1 MPGVLLLSQTTRAQ
15 QGTSNLELDGAS
27 SEPRP
32 GIKKRKRSFCS
43 SARLKS
49 GCQEPHPSS
58 PPLDIEVGTFSRC
71 PDTFCVEN
79 SCTERSGCSWA
90 LVAFSLPAA
99 LNKNVFF
106 NIKRAGTHQDGNDRC
121 HHRIQE
127 DSLWVEG
134 GFWKQI
140 MTGGWQ
146 GRSEGDGKVPGS
158 SRTQAVLEAE
168 TALLHFS
175 SLSTFLG
182 EFLGVPAAGKT
193 FWPMFGYLI
202 KIPLRKVNWSQGWG
216 WRRKDTKAQQVPEGS
231 PQCEGHS
238 VPRQLLPAP
247 WLLSLLVLGSA
258 QT

>member
-15 QGTSNLELDGAS
+15 QGTSNLELDGTS

-32 GIKKRKRSFCS
+32 GKKKRKRSFCS

-71 PDTFCVEN
+71 PDTFCDEK
-79 SCTERSGCSWA
+79 SYTERSGCSWA

-106 NIKRAGTHQDGNDRC
+106 NTKRARTHQDGNDLC

-146 GRSEGDGKVPGS
+146 GRSEGGRGRFQVHPEHRLCWRLKRPCFTFPPSPPSWESSWVCQQLGKHSGQCS
-158 SRTQAVLEAE
+158 GT
-168 TALLHFS
+168 LLRSH
-175 SLSTFLG
+175 
-182 EFLGVPAAGKT
+182 
-193 FWPMFGYLI
+193 
-202 KIPLRKVNWSQGWG
+202 
-216 WRRKDTKAQQVPEGS
+216 
-231 PQCEGHS
+231 
-238 VPRQLLPAP
+238 
-247 WLLSLLVLGSA
+247 
-258 QT
+258 